1 MEAVAPKPM
10 AKIARAEAA
19 RMWRLST
26 PENYVKE
33 WAAEQ
38 GSSAATEMLKCLDV
52 RNILQHRGLRLIFAA
67 NIISMIG
74 SGMNSAGVTW
84 FVLQKTHSEMAL
96 GTLLMLQTIPTLLIL
111 PFTGVLIDR
120 EDRRR
125 LLMGLDALRGV
136 VILVVAVLAYR
147 GMAALWEVYV
157 MNILVA
163 VGFWMFWPTITAL
176 IQELTPD
183 SQFVSSN
190 SFLLAGVQ
198 GGWLVAGAIVGFVY
212 NKIGLAGVLFI
223 DFASYVLSFTCYLF
237 VRKGRHTVAVSTE
250 TMAHESALAKFLHEL
265 KEGFAYIRLRPRLL
279 LLGIAWALFV
289 SGMLTQGVI
298 TAPFS
303 DRILK
308 AGAVGYG
315 WLNTGWATGACLG
328 AIYTPILLRGRGHR
342 RAVGISMALIGV
354 SLIALPFLGAHL
366 HGSLVLSA
374 SLNVAV
380 ALVVCVIVYCLMGCC
395 RALGGVAITSTMME
409 SVPKHFMGRVQ
420 NTFYFLGTLMQLVF
434 SFTVGT
440 VSHTRG
446 LAKGFAIVGGIYL
459 LACLT
464 GSWPG
469 PVTESG
475 VANEIPAA
483 PG

>member
-1 MEAVAPKPM
+1 M
-10 AKIARAEAA
+10 
-19 RMWRLST
+19 
-26 PENYVKE
+26 
-33 WAAEQ
+33 
-38 GSSAATEMLKCLDV
+38 

-67 NIISMIG
+67 NLISMVG

-111 PFTGVLIDR
+111 PFSGVVIDR

-125 LLMGLDALRGV
+125 LLMGLDAIRGLI
-136 VILVVAVLAYR
+136 ILVVAVLAYR
-147 GMAALWEVYV
+147 GVAALWEVYL

-163 VGFWMFWPTITAL
+163 AGFWMFWPTITAL

-183 SQFVSSN
+183 SQFVHSN

-198 GGWLVAGAIVGFVY
+198 AGWLVAGAIVGFVY

-237 VRKGRHTVAVSTE
+237 VRKGRHTVAVAAE
-250 TMAHESALAKFLHEL
+250 TIVHENALAKFQHEM
-265 KEGFAYIRLRPRLL
+265 KEGIAYIRLRPRLL

-289 SGMLTQGVI
+289 GGMLTQGVI

-328 AIYTPILLRGRGHR
+328 AIYTPMLLRGRGHR
-342 RAVGISMALIGV
+342 RAVGISMALIGL
-354 SLIALPFLGAHL
+354 SLLALPVLGTRL
-366 HGSLVLSA
+366 HGSLKFSA
-374 SLNVAV
+374 SLTVGV
-380 ALVVCVIVYCLMGCC
+380 ALAVCVMVYCLMGLC

-409 SVPKHFMGRVQ
+409 LVPKHFMGRVQ
-420 NTFYFLGTLMQLVF
+420 NTFYFLGTIFQLVF
-434 SFTVGT
+434 SFAVGT

-446 LAKGFAIVGGIYL
+446 LAKGYAIVGGIYL
-459 LACLT
+459 LACLA
-464 GSWPG
+464 GSWPAAES
-469 PVTESG
+469 PVEQQVPS
-475 VANEIPAA
+475 APA
-483 PG
+483 GT

>member
-1 MEAVAPKPM
+1 M
-10 AKIARAEAA
+10 
-19 RMWRLST
+19 
-26 PENYVKE
+26 
-33 WAAEQ
+33 
-38 GSSAATEMLKCLDV
+38 

-67 NIISMIG
+67 NLISMVG

-111 PFTGVLIDR
+111 PFSGVVIDR

-125 LLMGLDALRGV
+125 LLMGLDAIRGLI
-136 VILVVAVLAYR
+136 ILVVAVLAYR
-147 GMAALWEVYV
+147 GVAALWEVYL

-163 VGFWMFWPTITAL
+163 AGFWMFWPTITAL

-183 SQFVSSN
+183 SQFVHSN

-198 GGWLVAGAIVGFVY
+198 AGWLVAGAIVGFVY

-237 VRKGRHTVAVSTE
+237 VRKGRHTVAVTTE
-250 TMAHESALAKFLHEL
+250 SIVHENALAKFRHEM
-265 KEGFAYIRLRPRLL
+265 KEGIAYIKLRPRLL

-289 SGMLTQGVI
+289 GGMLTQGVI

-328 AIYTPILLRGRGHR
+328 AIYTPMLLRGRGHR
-342 RAVGISMALIGV
+342 RAVGISMALIGL
-354 SLIALPFLGAHL
+354 SLLALPVLGTRL
-366 HGSLVLSA
+366 HGSLKLSA
-374 SLNVAV
+374 SLTVGV
-380 ALVVCVIVYCLMGCC
+380 ALAVCVMVYCLMGLC
-395 RALGGVAITSTMME
+395 RALGGVAITSTMMDL
-409 SVPKHFMGRVQ
+409 VPKHFMGRVQ
-420 NTFYFLGTLMQLVF
+420 NTFYFLGTIFQLVF
-434 SFTVGT
+434 SFAVGT

-459 LACLT
+459 LACLA
-464 GSWPG
+464 GSWPAAES
-469 PVTESG
+469 PVEQQVPS
-475 VANEIPAA
+475 APA
-483 PG
+483 GT